1 MLTVYSLPLLVF
13 ALEYI
18 LLKERKKYVRTMPWN
33 IFLLCFTNR
42 FKGQKLLSFGLLKK
56 TVWTNNENRYK
67 QGWSCQVVRTNRG
80 ETRNFKLWV

>member
-13 ALEYI
+13 TLEYI

-42 FKGQKLLSFGLLKK
+42 F
-56 TVWTNNENRYK
+56 
-67 QGWSCQVVRTNRG
+67 
-80 ETRNFKLWV
+80 